1 MGAYLTRVK
10 LLIFDLK
17 IRRNTKNE
25 KKNIIN
31 LNKNSR
37 FVETIRHLKE
47 YVIKINLKNL
57 KIKRKRRIIR
67 Y

>member
-17 IRRNTKNE
+17 IRRNSKNE

>member
-17 IRRNTKNE
+17 IRRNSKNE

-47 YVIKINLKNL
+47 FVIKINLKNL

>member
-17 IRRNTKNE
+17 IRRNSKNE

-57 KIKRKRRIIR
+57 NIDNMLTHPFI
-67 Y
+67 

>member
-10 LLIFDLK
+10 LLIFDSK
-17 IRRNTKNE
+17 IRRNSKNE
-25 KKNIIN
+25 KKNIKN
-31 LNKNSR
+31 LNQNSS